1 MGKVFSKITEARACI
16 FSMSHC
22 LVVPYINLA
31 PGSKL
36 TKHRGS
42 LAPIDLQ
49 QESHENLP
57 L

>member
-1 MGKVFSKITEARACI
+1 MGKVFSKTTEATACI
-16 FSMSHC
+16 FSMLHC
-22 LVVPYINLA
+22 LVVPYKNLANHA

-49 QESHENLP
+49 
-57 L
+57 